1 MKFYYHFLL
10 VLVIFLVILLLS
22 FFELKFNSDVLITW
36 KLSNKKQDTD
46 LIILKQ
52 VCIVTYLIAASIHY
66 LKSYGFK
73 KALVESD
80 QDLARCCQLWNF
92 GLRC

>member
-10 VLVIFLVILLLS
+10 VLVIFLVICLLS
-22 FFELKFNSDVLITW
+22 FFELKFNSDVPITW

-52 VCIVTYLIAASIHY
+52 VGIVTYLIAASIHY
-66 LKSYGFK
+66 LKS
-73 KALVESD
+73 
-80 QDLARCCQLWNF
+80 
-92 GLRC
+92 

>member
-1 MKFYYHFLL
+1 MKFYSYHFLL

-36 KLSNKKQDTD
+36 KLSNKKQYPD

-52 VCIVTYLIAASIHY
+52 VRIVTYLIGASITI
-66 LKSYGFK
+66 
-73 KALVESD
+73 
-80 QDLARCCQLWNF
+80 
-92 GLRC
+92 

>member
-1 MKFYYHFLL
+1 MKFYSYHFLL

-36 KLSNKKQDTD
+36 KLSNKKQDAD

-52 VCIVTYLIAASIHY
+52 VRIVTYLIGASITI
-66 LKSYGFK
+66 
-73 KALVESD
+73 
-80 QDLARCCQLWNF
+80 
-92 GLRC
+92 

>member
-1 MKFYYHFLL
+1 MKFYYHYLL

-52 VCIVTYLIAASIHY
+52 VGIVTYLIAASVHY
-66 LKSYGFK
+66 LKS
-73 KALVESD
+73 
-80 QDLARCCQLWNF
+80 
-92 GLRC
+92 